1 MYVTYCH
8 ILIFLKFNLR
18 STSITY
24 VFCNV
29 HFCQVI
35 NFAISALNKFT
46 KGNIIVYGF
55 IIVLFGFGIDT
66 KVKSK
71 NVKIGT
77 RSFTFIYDRGFFSR
91 ILLNI
96 CLHAFARIKSTTEAH
111 LEITRYYTSFLI
123 RLV

>member
-1 MYVTYCH
+1 MY
-8 ILIFLKFNLR
+8 I
-18 STSITY
+18 
-24 VFCNV
+24 
-29 HFCQVI
+29 CQVI